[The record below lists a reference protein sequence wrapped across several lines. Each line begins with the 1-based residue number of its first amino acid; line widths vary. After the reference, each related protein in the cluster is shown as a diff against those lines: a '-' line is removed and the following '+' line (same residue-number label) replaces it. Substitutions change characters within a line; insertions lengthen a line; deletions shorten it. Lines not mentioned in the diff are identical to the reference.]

1 MTDDKKRNFMQ
12 SVSDQIFQDVNR
24 QPDDIWAAVGKS
36 IKGFGGGRY
45 RLNREFLFWEKGI
58 ARTDSQQ
65 VRVAFVTDVQ
75 MHQSMV
81 QRARGV
87 GTVTVTVTHPSGQ
100 VEVIELENVPEPGSV
115 KQIILQTA
123 NEARNLER
131 MRDQTAY
138 YQGQPPAMFQGMKPQ
153 AAQPQYS
160 QQPVSAPPQEQPKQ
174 ENASNDPMVQLQKLG
189 DLLKAGL
196 ITEEDY
202 AAKKQEI
209 LARM

>member
-1 MTDDKKRNFMQ
+1 
-12 SVSDQIFQDVNR
+12 
-24 QPDDIWAAVGKS
+24 
-36 IKGFGGGRY
+36 
-45 RLNREFLFWEKGI
+45 
-58 ARTDSQQ
+58 
-65 VRVAFVTDVQ
+65 
-75 MHQSMV
+75 MV

-138 YQGQPPAMFQGMKPQ
+138 YQGQPPAMFQGMQPQ
-153 AAQPQYS
+153 SAQPQYS
-160 QQPVSAPPQEQPKQ
+160 QQPVSTPPQEQPKQ
-174 ENASNDPMVQLQKLG
+174 ENASSDPMTQLQKLG

-202 AAKKQEI
+202 TAKKQEI